1 MAAFFVVQKSLEEA
15 DTMTKK
21 ETQLMSQ
28 EALELK
34 RDYQRNWRKNN
45 PDKVREHNRNYW
57 EKRVKKLERVSNV

>member
-1 MAAFFVVQKSLEEA
+1 
-15 DTMTKK
+15 MTKK